1 MTVTA
6 AEARKEY
13 AGNGVVTSFSYPS
26 QFYQSNDLEVWLFDN
41 ATEVGAL
48 QVIGTDYTVTGVMNP
63 TGGTVDF
70 TVAPPAGTTVIII
83 NSPDITQLT
92 HYINA
97 DDFPADSHEQ
107 ALDRLTKIAQRLDDK
122 ISRTIRSPDWTP
134 EEDVPDAETLVG
146 LVQDAEDAA
155 ANSANSASA
164 AAASANAAQ
173 ASQTAAANSAFVAS
187 GHVVSAEE
195 AAADAETSAAAAA
208 ASAAAAEV
216 AKIEWQGAWNSGT
229 AYAPNDAVQVGGSS
243 YISKTSNTNK
253 NPPSNPAD
261 WDLMAQ
267 KGADSSGGGGG
278 GGDMLS
284 ANNLSDVASVPTSRA
299 NLGLGNSATRNV
311 GAAANT
317 VAAGDDARFASL
329 QSQITAND
337 GDIATLASDLAT
349 KAPTA
354 SPAFSGN
361 PTAPTPSPGDSDTSI
376 ATTAF
381 VQAALAASGLAPIAN
396 PVFTG
401 NPQAPTPTAGDNDT
415 SLATTAFVKA
425 AIDVAMASASTPLK
439 LQIDH
444 VQNEHLTLMSGYNI
458 VQGGYY
464 AVMKDGSVRFWGG
477 GSTIPFPAG
486 AVPWGSLPGLKVNLP
501 AGLTGTPAKIVQG
514 GREVFII
521 TTTGDCCC
529 MGVNANG
536 ELGLNDLVARTTFT
550 LLDATNIGPRSPG
563 GSSRAIVE
571 ICMSG
576 SNYTTSTPLTTMIRC
591 ADGTL
596 WASGANGNGQCADGT
611 AVRRQTFGQCKKEG
625 SAAIADCAKVIISGG
640 QSSSAMYIDTSGK
653 VRCCGNM
660 SAGNGR
666 NSVATAN
673 QNLFLP
679 IFTSTDNALSD
690 LPPTYQALEVN
701 WCGATGLLRCA
712 DKCLYGFGYNA
723 HAQIGDNTTTAKANP
738 TKCGKGTA
746 NAAALNGT
754 IERFLIGNA
763 VDNQTFGV
771 YAQVTDGSLFVWGY
785 GNASNI
791 PAPNVAAT
799 QPTRP
804 NVWGSTPQPNIMRI
818 FSWMTAAASAATQ
831 YAMLFADGTMWTWG
845 GNNLNDNT
853 ASINPAQIPRPL
865 GMPTIVDGYGA
876 AVGQYTTFFVKL
888 ADGTWRAWGALVG
901 PAAGFSD
908 NTFTLFGAYGFFHF
922 GFPNCP
928 SE

>member
-6 AEARKEY
+6 QEARIEY
-13 AGNGVVTSFSYPS
+13 AGNSSTTAFSYPYLFF
-26 QFYQSNDLEVWLFDN
+26 QADDLEVWLTDG
-41 ATEVGAL
+41 TGEGVL
-48 QVIGTDYTVTGVMNP
+48 QILNTDYTVSGVMNP
-63 TGGTVDF
+63 SGGSINF
-70 TVAPPAGTTVIII
+70 AVAPPAGQTVIII
-83 NSPDITQLT
+83 NSPDIAQPN
-92 HYINA
+92 HYVNA
-97 DDFPADSHEQ
+97 DDFPAKSHEQ
-107 ALDRLTKIAQRLDDK
+107 ALDRLTKICQRLDDR
-122 ISRTIRSPDWTP
+122 ITRAVRAPDHTP
-134 EEDVPDAETLVG
+134 EEDVPDADTLVG
-146 LVQDAEDAA
+146 LVEDAQQA
-155 ANSANSASA
+155 ADDSANSALGA
-164 AAASANAAQ
+164 AGSANAAQ
-173 ASQTAAANSAFVAS
+173 ASQTAAATSASQAASSAFDAATQAGLAS
-187 GHVVSAEE
+187 LSAN
-195 AAADAETSAAAAA
+195 DAA
-208 ASAAAAEV
+208 ASAAAADV
-216 AKIEWQGAWNSGT
+216 AKIVWQGPWSAAT
-229 AYAPNDAVQVGGSS
+229 AYEPNDAVQVGGSS

-253 NPPSNPAD
+253 PPATNGSD

-267 KGADSSGGGGG
+267 KGNDGTGGGGG
-278 GGDMLS
+278 GGDMLA

-311 GAAANT
+311 GTTAGT
-317 VAAGDDARFASL
+317 VAAGDDSRFASL
-329 QSQITAND
+329 QSQIND
-337 GDIATLASDLAT
+337 NDADIATNAAAIAT

-361 PTAPTPSPGDSDTSI
+361 PTAPTPSPGDNDTSI
-376 ATTAF
+376 ATTGF
-381 VQAALAASGLAPIAN
+381 VQAALAASGFAPVAN

-425 AIDVAMASASTPLK
+425 AIDTAMGSASTPLK

-444 VQNEHLTLMSGYNI
+444 VQNEHLTMQSGYNL

-464 AVMKDGSVRFWGG
+464 AVMKDGSVRFWGV
-477 GSTIPFPAG
+477 GSTTPFPTAG
-486 AVPWGSLPGLKVNLP
+486 LPWGQLPGLKVNLP
-501 AGLTGTPAKIVQG
+501 AGLTGTPAKVVQG

-529 MGVNANG
+529 VGANANG
-536 ELGLNDLVARTTFT
+536 ELGLNDLLARTTFT
-550 LLDATNIGPRSPG
+550 LLDATNITPRSPG
-563 GSSRAIVE
+563 GASRAIVE

-576 SNYTTSTPLTTMIRC
+576 SNYTATTPLTTMIRC

-611 AVRRQTFGQCKKEG
+611 AVRRQTFGQCKKEA
-625 SAAIADCAKVIISGG
+625 SAVIADCAKVIISGG
-640 QSSSAMYIDTSGK
+640 QAASAMYIDTSGK
-653 VRCCGNM
+653 VRCCGNL

-666 NSVATAN
+666 NSVAAAN
-673 QNLFLP
+673 QNLFQP

-690 LPPTYQALEVN
+690 LPPTYQALEVLY
-701 WCGATGLLRCA
+701 CGATGLLRCA
-712 DKCLYGFGYNA
+712 DKCLYGFGYNG

-738 TKCGKGTA
+738 TRCGKGTA

-754 IERFLIGNA
+754 VERFLLGNA

-785 GNASNI
+785 GAISNL
-791 PAPNVAAT
+791 PAPVVAAT

-818 FSWMTAAASAATQ
+818 FSWMTAAASAAAQ

-845 GNNLNDNT
+845 SNNLNDNT

-865 GMPTIVDGYGA
+865 GMPTIVDAYGA

-888 ADGTWRAWGALVG
+888 SDGTWRAWGAQVG
-901 PAAGFSD
+901 PAASYND